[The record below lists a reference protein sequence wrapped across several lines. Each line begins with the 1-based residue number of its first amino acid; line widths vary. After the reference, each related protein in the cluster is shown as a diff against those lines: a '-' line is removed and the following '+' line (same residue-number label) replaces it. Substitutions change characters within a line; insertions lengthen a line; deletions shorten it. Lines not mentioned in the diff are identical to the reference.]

1 MDVISLQ
8 QKTERFKDLA
18 FKTGFMHCGISKANF
33 LEKEARDLEKWLT
46 QGKNGQMKWIENY
59 FDIRLDP
66 RLLIDN
72 AKTVLTFAYNYYPP
86 VLLEREN
93 NYKISKYAYGR
104 DYHKVIKKKL
114 KHLLNYLREEFGN
127 FNGRAFVDSAPIM
140 EKVWAKKS
148 GITWHGKHTNAINPK
163 TGSFFFL
170 ATLIVDVELEYDS
183 PIKDRCGNCTL
194 CLEACPTDALSVEN
208 PYQIDGSKCISYF
221 TIELKEK
228 IPSEMKGKFDD
239 WIFGCDICQDVCPW
253 NKRKS
258 AQISH
263 NESDFLPSEL
273 LQQMTKKDWQELTHE
288 LFNELFVGSA
298 VKRTKFEG
306 LKRNIEFVSKQNKNK

>member
-1 MDVISLQ
+1 MNPISLH
-8 QKTERFKDLA
+8 QKTERFKHLA
-18 FKTGFMHCGISKANF
+18 FEEGFLHCGISKATF

-46 QGKNGQMKWIENY
+46 QGKNGQMQWIENY

-66 RLLIDN
+66 RLLVDN
-72 AKTVLTFAYNYYPP
+72 AKSVLTFAYNYYPP
-86 VLLEREN
+86 VSVQQEN

-114 KHLLNYLREEFGN
+114 KYLLNHLKEEFGD

-148 GITWHGKHTNAINPK
+148 GITWQGKHTNAINPK

-170 ATLIVDVELEYDS
+170 ATLVLDIELEYDA
-183 PIKDRCGNCTL
+183 PTKDRCGNCTL
-194 CLEACPTDALSVEN
+194 CLDACPTDALSIEN

-221 TIELKEK
+221 TIELKDK
-228 IPSEMKGKFDD
+228 IPSEMQGKFED

-258 AQISH
+258 AQIPH
-263 NESDFLPSEL
+263 HETDFLPSEL
-273 LQQMTKKDWQELTHE
+273 LQQMTKKDWQELT
-288 LFNELFVGSA
+288 NELFDELFIGSA

-306 LKRNIEFVSKQNKNK
+306 LKRNIEFVAKTDL